1 MPAPKLPFVTVAPV
15 LSVMIEVTETS
26 APVLSF
32 SVVGRSAVA
41 SVAPDA
47 LVVAS
52 RLPVGA
58 TNVAVVLGSDTI
70 SVCVTSS

>member
-1 MPAPKLPFVTVAPV
+1 
-15 LSVMIEVTETS
+15 MIEVIETS

-32 SVVGRSAVA
+32 NVVGRSAVA

>member
-41 SVAPDA
+41 SVAPNA

-52 RLPVGA
+52 RFPVGA
-58 TNVAVVLGSDTI
+58 TNVAELVPSR
-70 SVCVTSS
+70 